1 MNIILGGPVR
11 TGVIVKDQTVEWSET
26 FDDIKEGVAIIDTEH
41 NILRANNAFAKMID
55 IWCNGS
61 GARC

>member
-1 MNIILGGPVR
+1 M
-11 TGVIVKDQTVEWSET
+11 KDQTVEWSET